1 MDYMMPGMDG
11 LEATRL
17 IRETGYKHPII
28 ALTANVIKGR
38 EGIFSENGFDGHL
51 FKPIDIRELNTI
63 LHRLIRD
70 KQTPDVI
77 EAARKEHLVRA
88 TTSVDRTNRSAYF
101 NDEYR
106 MSVIRDTRRAIKVL
120 EEILTDIINNASA
133 DMDLFTTT
141 IHGLKTPLIEME
153 EATLSETAIDLER
166 MSALISSGTE
176 EEKNKLQSEASAFI
190 ESLKS
195 FVEKH
200 KPEEE
205 ADINVLTVDDS
216 IILNEKLSEMST
228 ACDALDIKTAKRIFI
243 ELKEMELPRELK
255 ETINE
260 LSADLL
266 RGDYDKVI
274 AGVKGVI
281 TGGSSTG
288 EKIIRQENII

>member
-1 MDYMMPGMDG
+1 
-11 LEATRL
+11 
-17 IRETGYKHPII
+17 
-28 ALTANVIKGR
+28 
-38 EGIFSENGFDGHL
+38 
-51 FKPIDIRELNTI
+51 
-63 LHRLIRD
+63 
-70 KQTPDVI
+70 
-77 EAARKEHLVRA
+77 
-88 TTSVDRTNRSAYF
+88 
-101 NDEYR
+101 
-106 MSVIRDTRRAIKVL
+106 
-120 EEILTDIINNASA
+120 
-133 DMDLFTTT
+133 
-141 IHGLKTPLIEME
+141 
-153 EATLSETAIDLER
+153 

-200 KPEEE
+200 KPEEA
-205 ADINVLTVDDS
+205 ADITVLTVDDS
-216 IILNEKLSEMST
+216 VIFNEKLSEIST

-281 TGGSSTG
+281 KGESSMG
-288 EKIIRQENII
+288 ER